1 MKFINSFVVACLLTL
16 LTASFTFAQESEPTV
31 IDEVVAQVNE
41 GVITLSRVKREIKDT
56 IITVAQQ
63 TGKPEATVKAE
74 VEGKMGELIA
84 GLINEE
90 LIVQRGKELGLEEDV
105 DASINKRFLEIMK
118 EQGVKT
124 LDELYRRM
132 RESGINPDDIR
143 LKWRK
148 QAMQESVLSNQVEAK
163 IYHGLS
169 GKEVREYFDKNK
181 QKFIK
186 PESLTISEIFL
197 GLAGRDEKAVKA
209 KADDLLKQLRAGA
222 DFEKLA
228 LENSERADIKT
239 TKGKLG
245 TFAMSDLKPTITVPL
260 TGLKAGEYTEP
271 IQLDEGMMILRVDE
285 RAGAA
290 TEAKFNEDEVRRM
303 ITFERSSQEA
313 KKYMVD
319 LRKDAYIKISE
330 NYRAMV
336 SPILFAEERS
346 DKPVAKTDK

>member
-1 MKFINSFVVACLLTL
+1 MKFINSFVVACLLAL

-41 GVITLSRVKREIKDT
+41 GVITLSRVKREMKDM
-56 IITVAQQ
+56 IVTVAQQ
-63 TGKPEATVKAE
+63 TGKPEAAVKTE

-84 GLINEE
+84 SLINEE

-118 EQGVKT
+118 EQGAKT

-132 RESGINPDDIR
+132 RDSGINPDDVR
-143 LKWRK
+143 QKWRK

-169 GKEVREYFDKNK
+169 GKEIRDYFDKNK

-186 PESLTISEIFL
+186 AESLTISEIFL
-197 GLAGRDEKAVKA
+197 GLAGRDEKTVKA
-209 KADDLLKQLRAGA
+209 KADDLLKQLRAGG

-245 TFAMSDLKPTITVPL
+245 TFSMADLKPTVSEPL
-260 TGLKAGEYTEP
+260 KGLKTGEYTEP
-271 IQLDEGMMILRVDE
+271 IQLDEGIMILRVDE
-285 RAGAA
+285 RAGAS
-290 TEAKFNEDEVRRM
+290 TEAKFNEDEVRRA
-303 ITFERSSQEA
+303 ITYERSSQEA

-346 DKPVAKTDK
+346 DKPVAKNDK